1 MYQEQCID
9 SITINQESLY
19 MSESKNK
26 RKSILLIIA
35 STILLIFLGYNL
47 CWYSFYSSFN
57 RWVDSCNFGDG
68 CKLISGMNYN
78 QRNEKAQA
86 TYYLSVPSYLG
97 KFGQISISQWL
108 KFNDDPKSEYLYIQ
122 DMDYAVLLRVNK
134 TMFDSKT
141 YWVDIKRIK
150 GVKKGT
156 IEEDYSIQVDS
167 NMNIIDSESYSEV
180 ELKSF
185 EECKETIDEL
195 YSLLKSFYGEDNIN
209 DL

>member
-1 MYQEQCID
+1 
-9 SITINQESLY
+9 

-47 CWYSFYSSFN
+47 YWYSFYSSFN

-68 CKLISGMNYN
+68 CKLISGMNYS
-78 QRNEKAQA
+78 QA
-86 TYYLSVPSYLG
+86 DKDAEAAYFLCVPSYLG
-97 KFGQISISQWL
+97 KFGQIGISQWL

-195 YSLLKSFYGEDNIN
+195 YALLKSFYGEDNIN